1 MCLCQGRLRWGA
13 VGEIRI
19 DSILKIVYTLPL
31 TFGKEYIMTKYANLV
46 GHTFGRLTVVSRAEN
61 ISNRIAYTCSC
72 SCGGSV
78 TTIASSLIRGATTS
92 CGCYREEF
100 RRLPEGEAAFNDLLY
115 SYKWGAKKKGRSF
128 ELTKEEF
135 KALTKSPCTYC
146 GTPPLT
152 VKSVKKA
159 TNGTYLYNGVDRK
172 DNSLGYT
179 VANTQP
185 CCGICNQAKHTLT
198 EDQFLNWVDRISTF
212 QRNKHGT

>member
-1 MCLCQGRLRWGA
+1 MSGL
-13 VGEIRI
+13 
-19 DSILKIVYTLPL
+19 DDL
-31 TFGKEYIMTKYANLV
+31 TGKVFGK
-46 GHTFGRLTVVSRAEN
+46 LTVVYRAPN
-61 ISNRIAYTCSC
+61 MYGRVAYACSC
-72 SCGGSV
+72 SCGGEI
-78 TTIASSLIRGATTS
+78 TTIAASLKRGTTIS
-92 CGCYREEF
+92 CGCYREDF
-100 RRLPEGEAAFNDLLY
+100 RKLPEGEAAFNDLLY

-135 KALTKSPCTYC
+135 RSLTKSPCVYC
-146 GTPPLT
+146 GSPAIT

-212 QRNKHGT
+212 QRNKNGT